1 MFELID
7 LIIVRPIANIL
18 FLIYGLVGDFGLA
31 LILFTVL
38 VKLLMW
44 PLMKRQLHQQKMM
57 RKIQPEL
64 AEIKKRSNGNRQLES
79 IQMMDLYK
87 RNNIKPFSSILNL
100 IIQIPIFIALY
111 TAIRVMVLPTPTDN
125 LAIRAYDWTHN
136 FSNISE
142 VIDKQ
147 NTYLADTSLG
157 YDFHP
162 KLFGLIN
169 LDVHAGFGSVDA
181 IIILAIALLAA
192 MVQYFTMKNQMPN
205 KGGKTIRQLM
215 KEAADGKEASQ
226 EDINAVAQGQM
237 AYMMPIMMLF
247 IMINL
252 PGAVVFYYMLTNIIT
267 VIQQKHI
274 LNKNYTEMEAAAD
287 KKILKELKKDEKII
301 EAQEAEI
308 IEKDAEIAKKE
319 AQITK
324 IKSTS
329 HYNNKKKNKKDEKV
343 HITRISASDK
353 KKRR

>member
-192 MVQYFTMKNQMPN
+192 IIQYFTMKNQMPSN
-205 KGGKTIRQLM
+205 KKRKTLKQLM
-215 KEAADGKEASQ
+215 KEAADGKDVDQSE
-226 EDINAVAQGQM
+226 INAASTAQM
-237 AYMMPIMMLF
+237 SKIMPIMMLF
-247 IMINL
+247 VMLQL
-252 PGAVVFYYMLTNIIT
+252 PGAIVFYYFLINAINA
-267 VIQQKHI
+267 VQQKI
-274 LNKNYTEMEAAAD
+274 IFAKSEDEMEASAD
-287 KKILKELKKDEKII
+287 KSVVRELNKIK
-301 EAQEAEI
+301 EAEI
-308 IEKDAEIAKKE
+308 I
-319 AQITK
+319 
-324 IKSTS
+324 
-329 HYNNKKKNKKDEKV
+329 KNKKTGTK
-343 HITRISASDK
+343 ITRITARDLKKSSK
-353 KKRR
+353 KKRSNK

>member
-192 MVQYFTMKNQMPN
+192 IIQYFTMKNQMPTGKN
-205 KGGKTIRQLM
+205 KKTLRQLM
-215 KEAADGKEASQ
+215 KDAASGKEPDQS
-226 EDINAVAQGQM
+226 EINAASTAQM
-237 AYMMPIMMLF
+237 SKIMPIMMLF
-247 IMINL
+247 VMLQL
-252 PGAVVFYYMLTNIIT
+252 PGAIVFYYFLINAINA
-267 VIQQKHI
+267 VQQKI
-274 LNKNYTEMEAAAD
+274 IFAKSEDEMEASAD
-287 KKILKELKKDEKII
+287 KSVVRELNKIK
-301 EAQEAEI
+301 EAEI
-308 IEKDAEIAKKE
+308 I
-319 AQITK
+319 
-324 IKSTS
+324 
-329 HYNNKKKNKKDEKV
+329 KNKKTGTK
-343 HITRISASDK
+343 ITRITAKDLKKSSK
-353 KKRR
+353 KKRSNK